1 MYKTLL
7 VASAIVAVQGVK
19 MTQDSTQ
26 LPAED
31 QAAKIASTQPDQ
43 DIEEAKGDKLAE
55 GQVRVQ
61 EQQDAINNS
70 QIKNDVASDKM
81 KAGEVE
87 AEKKMQAEKEARESF
102 VSTPLNRNVEAEKPN
117 LDAINPQG
125 AVEDDG
131 AEAVAEADSEAA

>member
-19 MTQDSTQ
+19 MTQDTTQ

-31 QAAKIASTQPDQ
+31 QAAKIANTQPDQ
-43 DIEEAKGDKLAE
+43 DIDEAKGDKLVE

-61 EQQDAINNS
+61 EQQDAINDS
-70 QIKNDVASDKM
+70 QIKNDVASNKM

-102 VSTPLNRNVEAEKPN
+102 VSMPLNREVVAEVPD

-125 AVEDDG
+125 AVEDDM
-131 AEAVAEADSEAA
+131 AEAVLEVDTEAA

>member
-19 MTQDSTQ
+19 MTQDTTQ

-31 QAAKIASTQPDQ
+31 QAAKIANTQPDQ
-43 DIEEAKGDKLAE
+43 DIDEAKGDKLVE

-61 EQQDAINNS
+61 EQQDAINDS
-70 QIKNDVASDKM
+70 QIKNDVASNKM

-102 VSTPLNRNVEAEKPN
+102 VSMPLNREVVAEVPD
-117 LDAINPQG
+117 LDAINP
-125 AVEDDG
+125 
-131 AEAVAEADSEAA
+131 

>member
-31 QAAKIASTQPDQ
+31 QAAKIANTQPDQ
-43 DIEEAKGDKLAE
+43 DIDEAKGDKLAE

-61 EQQDAINNS
+61 EQQDAINDS
-70 QIKNDVASDKM
+70 QIKNDVASNKM

-87 AEKKMQAEKEARESF
+87 AEKKIQAEKEARESF
-102 VSTPLNRNVEAEKPN
+102 VSMPLNRDVVAEVPD
-117 LDAINPQG
+117 LDAINPQ
-125 AVEDDG
+125 
-131 AEAVAEADSEAA
+131 